1 MPGEELCVHDVG
13 QYGFFAARK
22 SGLHS
27 RTFGRDN
34 ANDHS
39 HGDAVSKSLPW
50 HYRHQVRVVQLIIS
64 DYFAFCLII
73 LSFFSLSL
81 YPQHSFI
88 ARQRNPSTTPQDRM
102 VKRDS
107 TGLNF

>member
-64 DYFAFCLII
+64 DYFAFCLI

-81 YPQHSFI
+81 SIHSI
-88 ARQRNPSTTPQDRM
+88 LLL
-102 VKRDS
+102 RDS
-107 TGLNF
+107 GILQRLLKIEWSNEIRRV